1 MFQWFIFNNFRVKI
15 ILIAYVLPNVFNTFK
30 TKTMAIITSFNPY
43 NGKELKSYKNHTK
56 KEVSEI
62 IDSADKRFYSWRET
76 TFSERKKLMLA
87 AASEL
92 KKNKKEYAETMT
104 LEMGKPIS
112 QAIAEVEKCAWV
124 CKYYAENA
132 EKQLQNEVIKTEAFK
147 SYVSYEP
154 IGVVLAVMP
163 WNYPFWQVFRFAA
176 PALMAGN
183 IGILKHASNVFGS
196 ALNIEKVFKR
206 AGFPENC
213 FTTLLVGS
221 DAVEEI
227 IENEKVKAVTLTGS
241 GPAGSSVASI
251 AGKNIKKTVLELG
264 GSNAMVVMKDCDMD
278 KTIETCV
285 QARFQN
291 TGQSCIAGKRLII
304 DESISEEFVEK
315 MLVKVRELK
324 SGDPMDEETY
334 VGTLAREDLAIDLEK
349 QVNASV
355 KAGAK
360 IAIGGKRQGAYFEP
374 TVLTNVTKNM
384 TVFKEET
391 FGPAL
396 SVTTFKTV
404 EEAVE
409 LSNDSKFGLG
419 VSIFTKNIEEAE
431 KLASQFDEGAVF
443 INELVK
449 SDPRLPFGGI
459 KQSGYGRE
467 LSEHGIR
474 EFVNRKTV
482 FINK

>member
-1 MFQWFIFNNFRVKI
+1 MFS
-15 ILIAYVLPNVFNTFK
+15 ILLK
-30 TKTMAIITSFNPY
+30 EKTMSTTTSINPY
-43 NGKELKSYKNHTK
+43 NGKELKSYKNHTN
-56 KEVSEI
+56 KEISEI
-62 IDSADKRFYSWRET
+62 IDNANRRFYSWRET
-76 TFSERKKLMLA
+76 SFSERKKLMLA

-104 LEMGKPIS
+104 MEMGKPIS
-112 QAIAEVEKCAWV
+112 QAIAEIEKCAWV
-124 CKYYAENA
+124 CEYYAENA
-132 EKQLQNEVIKTEAFK
+132 EKQLQDEAIKTDAHK
-147 SYVSYEP
+147 SYVSFEP
-154 IGVVLAVMP
+154 LGVVLAIMP

-183 IGILKHASNVFGS
+183 IGVLKHASNVFGS

-221 DAVEEI
+221 DAVEKI
-227 IENEKVKAVTLTGS
+227 IEKEEIKAVTLTGS

-264 GSNAMVVMKDCDMD
+264 GSNALVVLEDCEMD

-291 TGQSCIAGKRLII
+291 TGQSCIAGKRLLI
-304 DESISEEFVEK
+304 DESIADEFIEK
-315 MLVKVRELK
+315 MLIKVRELK
-324 SGDPMDEETY
+324 SGDPMDQETY
-334 VGTLAREDLAIDLEK
+334 VGTLAREDLAKDLEK
-349 QVNASV
+349 QVNTSV

-360 IAIGGKRQGAYFEP
+360 IVIGGKRQGAYFEP
-374 TVLTNVTKNM
+374 TVLTNVFEEM
-384 TVFKEET
+384 TAFKEET
-391 FGPAL
+391 FGPVL

-404 EEAVE
+404 EEAIA
-409 LSNDSKFGLG
+409 LSNSSKFGLG
-419 VSIFTKNIEEAE
+419 VSIFTKNIAEAE
-431 KLASQFDEGAVF
+431 KLAFRFDEGAVF
-443 INELVK
+443 VNELVK

-474 EFVNRKTV
+474 EFVNRKTI

>member
-1 MFQWFIFNNFRVKI
+1 
-15 ILIAYVLPNVFNTFK
+15 
-30 TKTMAIITSFNPY
+30 MATTTSFNPY

-56 KEVSEI
+56 KEVSEL
-62 IDSADKRFYSWRET
+62 IDKANKRFYSWRET
-76 TFSERKKLMLA
+76 SFIERKKMMLA

-92 KKNKKEYAETMT
+92 KKNKQEYAEMMT

-112 QAIAEVEKCAWV
+112 QAIGEVEKCAWV
-124 CKYYAENA
+124 CEYYAENA
-132 EKQLQNEVIKTEAFK
+132 EKQLQNEVIKTDAFK

-154 IGVVLAVMP
+154 LGVVLAVMP

-206 AGFPENC
+206 AGFPDNC

-264 GSNAMVVMKDCDMD
+264 GNNALVVLKDCDME
-278 KTIETCV
+278 KTIATCV

-304 DESISEEFVEK
+304 EESISEEFVQK

-324 SGDPMDEETY
+324 SGDPMDGETY
-334 VGTLAREDLAIDLEK
+334 VGTLAREDLAKDLEK

-374 TVLTNVTKNM
+374 TVLTNVNEKM
-384 TVFKEET
+384 AVFKEET

-404 EEAVE
+404 EEAVS
-409 LSNDSKFGLG
+409 LSNSSKFGLG
-419 VSIFTKNIEEAE
+419 VSLFTKNIEEAE
-431 KLASQFDEGAVF
+431 KLAFQFDEGAVF

-482 FINK
+482 FISK

>member
-1 MFQWFIFNNFRVKI
+1 
-15 ILIAYVLPNVFNTFK
+15 
-30 TKTMAIITSFNPY
+30 MATTTSINPY

-56 KEVSEI
+56 KEISEI
-62 IDSADKRFYSWRET
+62 IDKADERFYSWRET
-76 TFSERKKLMLA
+76 SFAERKKLMLA
-87 AASEL
+87 AAAEL
-92 KKNKKEYAETMT
+92 KKNKREYAETMT
-104 LEMGKPIS
+104 LEMGKPIY
-112 QAIAEVEKCAWV
+112 QAIAEIEKCSWV
-124 CKYYAENA
+124 CEYYAENA
-132 EKQLQNEVIKTEAFK
+132 EKQLQNEVIKTDAHK

-154 IGVVLAVMP
+154 LGVVLAIMP

-183 IGILKHASNVFGS
+183 IGVLKHASNVFGS
-196 ALNIEKVFKR
+196 ALNIEKVFNR
-206 AGFPENC
+206 AGFPKNC

-221 DAVEEI
+221 DAVEGI
-227 IENEKVKAVTLTGS
+227 IENEKIKAVTLTGS
-241 GPAGSSVASI
+241 GPAGSSVASV

-264 GSNAMVVMKDCDMD
+264 GSNALIVMKDCDMD
-278 KTIETCV
+278 KTIDTCV

-291 TGQSCIAGKRLII
+291 TGQSCIAGKRLLI

-334 VGTLAREDLAIDLEK
+334 IGTLAREDLAKDLEK

-360 IAIGGKRQGAYFEP
+360 IRIGGKRQGAYFEP
-374 TVLTNVTKNM
+374 TILTNVANKM
-384 TVFKEET
+384 AVFNEET

-396 SVTTFKTV
+396 SVTTFKTAQ
-404 EEAVE
+404 EAIS
-409 LSNDSKFGLG
+409 LSNSSKFGLG

-431 KLASQFDEGAVF
+431 KLAFRFDEGAVF

-459 KQSGYGRE
+459 KKSGYGRE

>member
-1 MFQWFIFNNFRVKI
+1 MFS
-15 ILIAYVLPNVFNTFK
+15 ILLK
-30 TKTMAIITSFNPY
+30 EKTMATTTSINPY

-56 KEVSEI
+56 KEISEI
-62 IDSADKRFYSWRET
+62 IDKAHDRFYSWRET
-76 TFSERKKLMLA
+76 SFTERKKLMLSA
-87 AASEL
+87 AAEL

-112 QAIAEVEKCAWV
+112 QAIAEIEKCAWV
-124 CKYYAENA
+124 CEYYAENA
-132 EKQLQNEVIKTEAFK
+132 EKQLHNEIIKTDAHK

-154 IGVVLAVMP
+154 LGVVLAIMP

-213 FTTLLVGS
+213 FITLLVGS
-221 DAVEEI
+221 EAVEEI

-264 GSNAMVVMKDCDMD
+264 GSNALVVMKDCDMD
-278 KTIETCV
+278 KTIDTCV

-291 TGQSCIAGKRLII
+291 TGQSCIAGKRLLI
-304 DESISEEFVEK
+304 DESIAEEFIEK
-315 MLVKVRELK
+315 MLIKVRELK

-334 VGTLAREDLAIDLEK
+334 VGTLAREDLAKDLEK

-360 IAIGGKRQGAYFEP
+360 IVIGGKRQGAYFEP
-374 TVLTNVTKNM
+374 TVLTKVSEEM
-384 TVFKEET
+384 AAFKEET

-404 EEAVE
+404 EEAIS
-409 LSNDSKFGLG
+409 LSNSSKFGLG

-431 KLASQFDEGAVF
+431 KLAFQFDEGAVF

>member
-1 MFQWFIFNNFRVKI
+1 MS
-15 ILIAYVLPNVFNTFK
+15 T
-30 TKTMAIITSFNPY
+30 TTSINPY
-43 NGKELKSYKNHTK
+43 NGKELKSYKNHTN
-56 KEVSEI
+56 KEISEI
-62 IDSADKRFYSWRET
+62 IDNANRRFYSWRET
-76 TFSERKKLMLA
+76 SFSERKKLMLA

-104 LEMGKPIS
+104 MEMGKPIS
-112 QAIAEVEKCAWV
+112 QAIAEIEKCAWV
-124 CKYYAENA
+124 CEYYAENA
-132 EKQLQNEVIKTEAFK
+132 KKQLQDEAIKTDAHK
-147 SYVSYEP
+147 SYVSFEP
-154 IGVVLAVMP
+154 LGVVLAIMP

-183 IGILKHASNVFGS
+183 IGVLKHASNVFGS

-221 DAVEEI
+221 DAVEKI
-227 IENEKVKAVTLTGS
+227 IENEEIKAVTLTGS

-264 GSNAMVVMKDCDMD
+264 GSNALVVLEDCDMD

-291 TGQSCIAGKRLII
+291 TGQSCIAGKRLLI
-304 DESISEEFVEK
+304 DESIADEFIEK
-315 MLVKVRELK
+315 MLIKVRELK

-334 VGTLAREDLAIDLEK
+334 VGTLAREDLAKDLEK
-349 QVNASV
+349 QVNTSV

-360 IAIGGKRQGAYFEP
+360 IVIGGKRQGAYFEP
-374 TVLTNVTKNM
+374 TVLTNVFEEM
-384 TVFKEET
+384 TAFKEET
-391 FGPAL
+391 FGPVL

-404 EEAVE
+404 EEAIA
-409 LSNDSKFGLG
+409 LSNSSKFGLG
-419 VSIFTKNIEEAE
+419 VSIFTKNIAEAE
-431 KLASQFDEGAVF
+431 KLAFRFDEGAVF
-443 INELVK
+443 VNELVK

-474 EFVNRKTV
+474 EFVNRKTI